1 MHPEEIKDP
10 ILREVKKAID
20 LYSVKTYNESEFYSH
35 ILAIIRDNTQNELYH
50 KEQLERLLY
59 KVDEFREVHRMVING
74 NRSLW
79 HKMINLGND
88 LDKKINTMITV
99 MCYSIERFKKSKPVQ
114 NSIFGK

>member
-1 MHPEEIKDP
+1 
-10 ILREVKKAID
+10 
-20 LYSVKTYNESEFYSH
+20 
-35 ILAIIRDNTQNELYH
+35 
-50 KEQLERLLY
+50 
-59 KVDEFREVHRMVING
+59 MVING